1 MIMRFAMREG
11 VNHGVDYFAKRR
23 EDKIDPNAPGAKEMK
38 QQSKKQSQTMKR
50 SLRMMRR
57 LFRF

>member
-1 MIMRFAMREG
+1 MREG